1 MAEIK
6 EWMVPPG
13 QGRRTNY
20 LLGFCSPRNENLG
33 RVSTHEDDKLGRKSC
48 RCDRGLQGHWSG
60 DRKIPGVATSV
71 TGFFYFP
78 FDGFT
83 PAQAFGILSMILLTL
98 AVYGRYGRGLIGPWS
113 TTFVITSVASFYLN
127 FFVLIVQ
134 AFQKIPVLHAA
145 APTQASPVFALAQGT
160 ALVLFIIAGVV
171 AVKRFR

>member
-1 MAEIK
+1 VSGFTLFHVALSLLGIVSGLVMLFG
-6 EWMVPPG
+6 WLG
-13 QGRRTNY
+13 GRRMEGWIAFFLAT
-20 LLGFCSPRNENLG
+20 
-33 RVSTHEDDKLGRKSC
+33 T
-48 RCDRGLQGHWSG
+48 
-60 DRKIPGVATSV
+60 VATSV

-98 AVYGRYGRGLIGPWS
+98 AIYGRYGRGLIGPWS

-145 APTQASPVFALAQGT
+145 APTQASPVFALAQGA